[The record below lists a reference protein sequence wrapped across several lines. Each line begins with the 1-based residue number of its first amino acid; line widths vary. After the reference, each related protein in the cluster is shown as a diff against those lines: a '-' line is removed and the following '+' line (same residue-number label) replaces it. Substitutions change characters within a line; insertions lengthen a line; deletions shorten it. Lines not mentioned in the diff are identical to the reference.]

1 MSTENTALQAT
12 QTTQLDALM
21 SADVLD
27 RLGYEDSKAYKVETD
42 EQGNKSLTLAVG
54 SDMEMTLDTATV
66 DDINNLDIMSQFQNF
81 DNIEP
86 LYKAWYSF
94 KLKDIHKGTDY
105 KNVGDFLSANIKG
118 LDAKTINKYAKIG
131 ELFLTADANGKPIF
145 KDEKR
150 FKGSKIS
157 NISQCWRVIETVC
170 ECDLDRFYNDYM
182 KTGVLPIKGK
192 QNEVKAGMNRIDKD
206 GNILTEEEA
215 KAKSNKGKTTDNK
228 TTTPRENI
236 YTPETHLR
244 LAVDAILE
252 KCPADNNKVVDRA
265 NKAYGTLLQ
274 IMIDLGMV
282 TAPEQTYG
290 QEKNE
295 Q

>member
-1 MSTENTALQAT
+1 MENTALQT
-12 QTTQLDALM
+12 QNTTQLDALM

-27 RLGYEDSKAYKVETD
+27 RLGYEDSKAYKVDVD
-42 EQGNKSLTLAVG
+42 ENGNKTLTMAVG
-54 SDMEMTLDTATV
+54 SDMEMVLDTATK
-66 DDINNLDIMSQFQNF
+66 DDINNLDIMAQFQNF
-81 DNIEP
+81 DNLEP
-86 LYKAWYSF
+86 LYKAWFSY

-131 ELFLTADANGKPIF
+131 ELFLKADENGKPAF
-145 KDEKR
+145 KEDR
-150 FKGSKIS
+150 FKGAKIS
-157 NISQCWRVIETVC
+157 NISQCWRIIETVC
-170 ECDLDRFYNDYM
+170 DNDLNRFYNDYM

-192 QNEVKAGMNRIDKD
+192 QADVKAGMNRIDKD
-206 GNILTEEEA
+206 GNILSEEEA
-215 KAKSNKGKTTDNK
+215 KAKSNKGKTADNK

-252 KCPADNNKVVDRA
+252 KCPADMNKVVDKV
-265 NKAYGTLLQ
+265 NKAYGVLLQ
-274 IMIDLGMV
+274 TMIDLGMV
-282 TAPEQTYG
+282 TAPEQTHG
-290 QEKNE
+290 QENNE